1 MNSASWVP
9 SIAIIHRRV
18 RSLNG
23 FIRLGWAGCLLLILS
38 AQGPF
43 VDPLAA
49 ARERWTTSG
58 YTDYRIVVEYAQPYF
73 VCFMDFEVRA
83 EKVTYA
89 HQDTCNFG
97 FNTSAN
103 PNNRSLSWPTVRN
116 LFAQIER
123 EQSAP
128 RCGPNGCACDGPI
141 EVTVTYD
148 PTLGHAT
155 DLVYRLRPE
164 LRWQYPEFWDAL
176 INNTLQDC
184 PRSQYVGQ
192 RIRVLSITAL
202 PPITPT
208 PHESPQATV
217 TVTPDPNEQL
227 APSGPKSTV
236 EGIGTAIPAQETT
249 TPTP

>member
-1 MNSASWVP
+1 V
-9 SIAIIHRRV
+9 
-18 RSLNG
+18 
-23 FIRLGWAGCLLLILS
+23 RLGWAGCLLLLLS

-49 ARERWTTSG
+49 ARERWTTQG
-58 YTDYRIVVEYAQPYF
+58 YTDYRIVIEYAQPYF
-73 VCFMDFEVRA
+73 VCYMDFEVRA

-97 FNTSAN
+97 FNASAN
-103 PNNRSLSWPTVRN
+103 PNNRSLTWPTVRN

-123 EQSAP
+123 ERATP

-141 EVTVTYD
+141 EVSVSYD
-148 PTLGHAT
+148 PALGYAA
-155 DLVYRLRPE
+155 DLVYRLRTE

-176 INNTLQDC
+176 VNNTLQDC

-208 PHESPQATV
+208 PDHSPEATV
-217 TVTPDPNEQL
+217 TVTPDANAQL
-227 APSGPKSTV
+227 APSEPKSTV
-236 EGIGTAIPAQETT
+236 ESISTAIQPEATATPA
-249 TPTP
+249 P